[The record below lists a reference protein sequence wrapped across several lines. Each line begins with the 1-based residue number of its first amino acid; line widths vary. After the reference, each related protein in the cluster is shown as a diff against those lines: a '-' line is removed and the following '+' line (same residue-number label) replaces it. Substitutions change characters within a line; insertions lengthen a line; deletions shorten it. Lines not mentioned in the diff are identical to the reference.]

1 MSFNIYPPNIPGI
14 MMNPY
19 YYPTAQHDYNAH
31 MPAWKRNVTI
41 GGITGGMSIIL
52 LIPVVLMCFQM
63 YTVIHMADGSTDGG
77 ALLNMMLFVAP
88 MVFSLL
94 FYFSLCLLFA
104 CMFAVGFIAGVVFLI
119 IGIAQWKYNKYISD
133 EME

>member
-19 YYPTAQHDYNAH
+19 YYPAAQHDYNAH

-63 YTVIHMADGSTDGG
+63 YTVIHMAEGSTDGG
-77 ALLNMMLFVAP
+77 ALLNMMLFGAP
-88 MVFSLL
+88 MVFSWL
-94 FYFSLCLLFA
+94 FYFT
-104 CMFAVGFIAGVVFLI
+104 MLI
-119 IGIAQWKYNKYISD
+119 ICMHVRSWFHSWCCFPYYRNRAVEI
-133 EME
+133 

>member
-19 YYPTAQHDYNAH
+19 YYPAAQHDYNAH

-41 GGITGGMSIIL
+41 GGITSGMSIIL
-52 LIPVVLMCFQM
+52 FIPVVLMCFQM
-63 YTVIHMADGSTDGG
+63 YTVIHMVDGSAD
-77 ALLNMMLFVAP
+77 
-88 MVFSLL
+88 
-94 FYFSLCLLFA
+94 CLFA
-104 CMFAVGFIAGVVFLI
+104 CMFAVGFMSGIIFLI
-119 IGIAQWKYNKYISD
+119 SGIAQWKYNKYISD

>member
-19 YYPTAQHDYNAH
+19 YYPAAQHDYNAH

-63 YTVIHMADGSTDGG
+63 HTVIHMADGSTDGG
-77 ALLNMMLFVAP
+77 ALLNMMLFVAQWC
-88 MVFSLL
+88 SAGCSI
-94 FYFSLCLLFA
+94 SLCLLFA

-119 IGIAQWKYNKYISD
+119 IGIAQ
-133 EME
+133 